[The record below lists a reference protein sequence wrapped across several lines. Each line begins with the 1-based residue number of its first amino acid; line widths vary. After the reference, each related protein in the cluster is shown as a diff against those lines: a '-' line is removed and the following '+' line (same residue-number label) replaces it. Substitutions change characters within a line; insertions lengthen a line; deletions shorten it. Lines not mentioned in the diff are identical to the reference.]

1 MSQPNLSCAQ
11 GPLSRILARCKG
23 LRNDRGQALAELAI
37 VFAFLGLPILLGTAQ
52 MGILV
57 YDSIEVTNAANAGAT
72 YGMSTEAHASSSTAI
87 TAAARS
93 EAPDFPGTALTVTS
107 TYYWACSS
115 TIAGPYPI
123 TEYTGTN
130 GLTNAQAVCPSG
142 VNHPVPFIQVQT
154 SASVT
159 PFVHWPGLA
168 RTFTVSGTAL
178 QEVQQ

>member
-1 MSQPNLSCAQ
+1 MSQPNLRCAQ
-11 GPLSRILARCKG
+11 GPLSLFLARCKW
-23 LRNDRGQALAELAI
+23 LRNDQGQAQVELAVI
-37 VFAFLGLPILLGTAQ
+37 FAFLGLPILLGTVQ

-72 YGMSTEAHASSSTAI
+72 YGMSTEAHASSSSAI
-87 TAAARS
+87 TTAARS
-93 EAPDFPGTALTVTS
+93 EAPDFPGTQLTVTP

-115 TIAGPYPI
+115 TIPGPYPI

-130 GLTNAQAVCPSG
+130 GLTNAKAVCPSG

>member
-1 MSQPNLSCAQ
+1 MTQPTPSCAQ

-23 LRNDRGQALAELAI
+23 LRNDRAQAQVELAI
-37 VFAFLGLPILLGTAQ
+37 IFAFIGLPMLLGTAQ

-107 TYYWACSS
+107 TSYWACSS
-115 TIAGPYPI
+115 KIPGPYPI

-154 SASVT
+154 SATVT

-168 RTFTVSGTAL
+168 RTFTLNGTAL

>member
-1 MSQPNLSCAQ
+1 MSQPNLRRAQ
-11 GPLSRILARCKG
+11 SPLSRTLARCKG
-23 LRNDRGQALAELAI
+23 LRNDRGQALSELAI
-37 VFAFLGLPILLGTAQ
+37 IFAFLGLPILLGTAQ

-72 YGMSTEAHASSSTAI
+72 YGMSTEAHAGSSSAI
-87 TAAARS
+87 TTAARS
-93 EAPDFPGTALTVTS
+93 EAPDFPGTALTVTP

-142 VNHPVPFIQVQT
+142 VNHPVPFIQVRT
-154 SASVT
+154 SATVT
-159 PFVHWPGLA
+159 PLVHWPGLA
-168 RTFTVSGTAL
+168 KTFTVSGSAV